1 MKEAMYEIIVTVLIL
16 ILVGVGITLA
26 RTDVE
31 IVQKLAQSSNE
42 FEKIS
47 TDDFVNV
54 ERNTVIGGDVISF
67 IRYFS
72 NNSNVTIEV
81 TAGGSTRSYVDET
94 YNSSQ
99 FNIPYDMEFNNQ
111 VVYNG
116 SQLEKIICI
125 QK

>member
-1 MKEAMYEIIVTVLIL
+1 MYEIIVTVLIL

-42 FEKIS
+42 FQKIS

-81 TAGGSTRSYVDET
+81 TVGGSTRSYVDET

-111 VVYNG
+111 LVYNG